1 MSTFLIFVII
11 IVIIVIFNFAK
22 DSYNENDKLV
32 KQGGM
37 RVKYRTLID
46 NFIDPDSGLD
56 VVKETNNYVC
66 VGTQNAAG
74 SIAFHFQHSFNKIT
88 VTFEMKNLFIGNHK
102 LDWTFPETMDQQQ
115 MIDRI
120 ESGTRQ
126 YMDNVSSTF
135 K

>member
-1 MSTFLIFVII
+1 MSTFLIFVAI
-11 IVIIVIFNFAK
+11 IVVIIIFNFAK

-46 NFIDPDSGLD
+46 NFIDPDSGLK

-66 VGTQNAAG
+66 VGMKNASG
-74 SIAFHFQHSFNKIT
+74 SIAFHFQHTFDKIN
-88 VTFEMKNLFIGNHK
+88 VTFEMKNIFIGNHK
-102 LDWTFPETMDQQQ
+102 LDWTFPEFMDQQQ

-120 ESGTRQ
+120 ESSTRQ
-126 YMDNVSSTF
+126 YMDNVSSQF
-135 K
+135 N